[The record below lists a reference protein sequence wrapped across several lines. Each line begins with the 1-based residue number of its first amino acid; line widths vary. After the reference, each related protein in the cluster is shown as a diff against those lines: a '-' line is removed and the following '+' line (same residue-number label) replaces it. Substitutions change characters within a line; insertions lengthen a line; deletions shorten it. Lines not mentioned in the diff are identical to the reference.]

1 MAKNL
6 IPEELDALIQEY
18 LTDGVL
24 TDKERQV
31 ILRKAASLGLDQDEI
46 DLYLDAQ
53 VQKIDQAA
61 DTAVRRMKTKA
72 CPYCGAPVP
81 QLTDKCPDC
90 GQYITPLASEELQ
103 DILDNLEDALLDL
116 KDAKN
121 IQRSKAK
128 VERYARKARLY
139 YGSNPKVQK
148 LLVEVETEM
157 IEAEKE
163 IERIRKKEESE
174 KRKETLKN
182 IFTLS
187 FIEDKDNREFAGGML
202 VFFLFITFICI
213 MIGIAELLGL

>member
-1 MAKNL
+1 MKINL

-61 DTAVRRMKTKA
+61 DTAARRMKTKA

-81 QLTDKCPDC
+81 QLADKCPDC
-90 GQYITPLASEELQ
+90 GQYITPQANDDLQ
-103 DILDNLEDALLDL
+103 DILENLEDALMDL
-116 KDAKN
+116 KDTTD

-128 VERYARKARLY
+128 VERYTRKAKLY
-139 YGSNPKVQK
+139 YGNNPKVQK
-148 LLVEVETEM
+148 LLAEVETEKELTEKV
-157 IEAEKE
+157 IEKE
-163 IERIRKKEESE
+163 REKKEKKENSDR
-174 KRKETLKN
+174 RKETLKN
-182 IFTLS
+182 IFSLS
-187 FIEDKDNREFAGGML
+187 FIEDESLR
-202 VFFLFITFICI
+202 FFVGWALF
-213 MIGIAELLGL
+213 MGLLGIYIVIMSK